1 MKKILTN
8 ISYAVCLSVAF
19 TACTKNNSDVNAVA
33 NTATA
38 ASASLSLNN
47 RVTAAFVK
55 DSSTLL
61 NVNVGTSGTYNKFRK
76 FLTYDTIATTNKT
89 PVYNVGDVIN
99 VIAFLKGDDSAIV
112 KRKINFR
119 FFQTPTSFITP
130 TAINVMQKAEDSY
143 RGFAPASADIITI
156 TSLPS
161 ITQTTAVPFEVRIVG
176 TEGIGGINY
185 TIYLVKLNYVIPA
198 TFSGKI
204 LSINFT
210 ANTAGSASDL
220 GNVNWIY
227 AFRVR

>member
-8 ISYAVCLSVAF
+8 IIYAVCLSVAI
-19 TACTKNNSDVNAVA
+19 TACTKNNNDINAAA
-33 NTATA
+33 NTVTA
-38 ASASLSLNN
+38 ASSNLSLNN
-47 RVTAAFVK
+47 RVTAGFVK

-61 NVNVGTSGTYNKFRK
+61 NVNVGTNGTYNKFRK
-76 FLTYDTIATTNKT
+76 FLTYDTIATANKT

-99 VIAFLKGDDSAIV
+99 IVAFLKGDDSAIV

-130 TAINVMQKAEDSY
+130 TATNVLQRAEDSY
-143 RGFAPASADIITI
+143 RGFAPASADIISSA
-156 TSLPS
+156 SLQS
-161 ITQTTAVPFEVRIVG
+161 IMPTTASPFDVSVVG
-176 TEGIGGINY
+176 MESIGGINN

-198 TFSGKI
+198 TFTGKL

-210 ANTAGSASDL
+210 ANTSGSASDL